1 MFLDKLLNKIP
12 YFRRRQAAKAQQ
24 AVVDMKRDLVA
35 IKERFN
41 EGFFEPSNIRRLHNI
56 VNSPLVSLTEDVIY
70 GTMKEISLRTKS
82 SATAVKLVE
91 SKVFKKSDL
100 ERSPFISMSRN
111 RVYFNDWYS
120 NKETLTR
127 FIDLLKPYLAVEVWL
142 QDNPEIEL
150 LEELDFSEFGDID
163 IGMYDTLVWRLLLED
178 LVSIISFYLEIQYE

>member
-1 MFLDKLLNKIP
+1 VAEI
-12 YFRRRQAAKAQQ
+12 
-24 AVVDMKRDLVA
+24 KRDLAV

-41 EGFFEPSNIRRLHNI
+41 EGFFEHSHIRRLHNI
-56 VNSPLVSLTEDVIY
+56 VNSPLVSLSEDVVY
-70 GTMKEISLRTKS
+70 GTMKDISLRTKS
-82 SATAVKLVE
+82 SAMAVKLVE
-91 SKVFKKSDL
+91 AKVFKKSDL
-100 ERSPFISMSRN
+100 ERSPFITMSRN

-127 FIDLLKPYLAVEVWL
+127 FIDLLKPYLAVDVWL

-150 LEELDFSEFGDID
+150 LEELDFTEFGDID